1 MENRAHALTAGTF
14 TVLLG
19 FAVAAAVWWLSGK
32 REETQELLLVST
44 RSVTGL
50 NFQAQVRY
58 RGIRTGRVQDISLNP
73 DNAREILVR
82 VRVPEWIPITTA
94 TTAKVR
100 PQGVTGLA
108 YVQLE
113 DNGGGEPLKLAE
125 GELPRIPLAPTATQ
139 DLGDAAAEI
148 AGQLKATLARV
159 DGVLDEENLKRVSRS
174 LANLEGT
181 TAGLNAAV
189 KELQPLLTAT
199 KRVLSESNLAHVHSM
214 LANMDR
220 TSAQAPALAAE
231 ARGLVASLQATT
243 EQLQGIGAGATA
255 EVVGGTL
262 PRLNQLLK
270 ELTLNSRQLSRVLEE
285 IEGSPQVLLLGR
297 GTPPPGPGERGF
309 VAPR

>member
-1 MENRAHALTAGTF
+1 MENRAHALTAGIF

-32 REETQELLLVST
+32 REDTQELLLVST

-82 VRVPEWIPITTA
+82 VRVPEWIPISSK
-94 TTAKVR
+94 TTAKLR

-113 DNGGGEPLKLAE
+113 DDGGGEPLKLAQ
-125 GELPRIPLAPTATQ
+125 GELPRIPLGPMATQ
-139 DLGDAAAEI
+139 DLGDAATEI
-148 AGQLKATLARV
+148 ADQLKTILARV
-159 DGVLDEENLKRVSRS
+159 DGVLDEKNLQRVSRS
-174 LANLEGT
+174 LASLEAT
-181 TAGLNAAV
+181 SAGLDAAV
-189 KELQPLLTAT
+189 KELKPLLTAIQ
-199 KRVLSESNLAHVHSM
+199 RALSESNLRYVQGM
-214 LANMDR
+214 LANLDK

-231 ARGLVASLQATT
+231 MRGLITSLQSTS
-243 EQLQGIGAGATA
+243 EQLQGIGAGASS
-255 EVVGGTL
+255 ELMGGTL

-270 ELTLNSRQLSRVLEE
+270 DLTLNSRQLSRVLEE
-285 IEGSPQVLLLGR
+285 IEGSPQVLLFGR
-297 GTPPPGPGERGF
+297 GTLPPGPGEPGF
-309 VAPR
+309 AGQR